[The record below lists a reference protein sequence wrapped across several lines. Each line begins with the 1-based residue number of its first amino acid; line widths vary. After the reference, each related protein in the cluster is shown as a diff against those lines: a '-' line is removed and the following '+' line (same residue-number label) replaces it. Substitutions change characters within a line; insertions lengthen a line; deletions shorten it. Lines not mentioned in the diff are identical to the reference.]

1 MNLRPAG
8 VVVLAVLVAG
18 CGSHGATQFE
28 GQAADPVAEFGQCAF
43 CHSPMATNMVGSA
56 PDLKCQVCHADQE
69 PGMVGPGHRAIPGP
83 NNPPPYQQVPSFPG
97 PSHLLRAEAPFG
109 SCAYCH
115 NQNGLNMA
123 PTHGELLCPVCHD
136 NVLTGVY
143 GPGHRSVPGPERV
156 PVFPNAMHL
165 LQEEAPFDSCAFC
178 HNDKAVNMA
187 PTRGELLCPVCHDNA
202 LPGVYGRGHR
212 SVPGAERVPAFPNAM
227 HLLNAEAPFDSCA
240 FCHNDKA
247 VNMVPVNGDLK
258 CEVCHDNQMPGNY
271 GPGHRSLPGPDR
283 VPSFVGPS
291 HLPPPAEV
299 PIGSCAYCHNEF
311 AKNVAPVSAD
321 LKCVDCHADQ
331 RPGQFGPGHRKIPG
345 PELVPSFAG
354 PTHSIAAEAALGS
367 CAFCHNDVAM
377 NVAPV
382 SADLKCVDCHADQRP
397 GEFGPGHR
405 RIPGPD
411 MVPSFAGPTHS
422 IAAEAPLGSCAFCHN
437 QFAMNVAPVSADL
450 KCVDCHADQQP
461 GEFGPGHRHI
471 PGPDLVPAFAGPM
484 HALGPLQSFGSCAF
498 CHNDKGVNMRASGV
512 GVACTFC
519 HATALLPDFGPGH
532 RSFPGPDQVQS
543 FAGPAHKLGPEAVYG
558 QCGFCHNELT
568 VKALM
573 SSGHGNLSLVCENC
587 HSVLRPNDYG
597 PGHERAPRCAECH
610 AQQHTHQDPAVG
622 TVRECTACHTPHGSM
637 NILLINEQILTP
649 SGTARSVVFNNI
661 LGLADGSFAS
671 VTQPGTGLCE
681 TCHTRTEFYRS
692 DGTGGR
698 HFPYAC
704 FTCHPHAAGFAPN

>member
-1 MNLRPAG
+1 MNLRPTG
-8 VVVLAVLVAG
+8 VVVLALLVAG
-18 CGSHGATQFE
+18 CGGHGATQFE
-28 GQAADPVAEFGQCAF
+28 GQTADSVKEFGQCAL
-43 CHSPMATNMVGSA
+43 CHSPMATNMVVPA
-56 PDLKCQVCHADQE
+56 PDLKCQTCHADQE
-69 PGMVGPGHRAIPGP
+69 PGMVGPGHRGIPGP
-83 NNPPPYQQVPSFPG
+83 AKPPPYQQVPSFPG
-97 PSHLLRAEAPFG
+97 PLHLLRAEAPFG
-109 SCAYCH
+109 ACAYCH

-136 NVLTGVY
+136 NVLPGVY
-143 GPGHRSVPGPERV
+143 GPGHRSVPGPQRV
-156 PVFPNAMHL
+156 PVFPNPMHL
-165 LQEEAPFDSCAFC
+165 LQ
-178 HNDKAVNMA
+178 
-187 PTRGELLCPVCHDNA
+187 
-202 LPGVYGRGHR
+202 
-212 SVPGAERVPAFPNAM
+212 
-227 HLLNAEAPFDSCA
+227 AEAPFDSCA

-258 CEVCHDNQMPGNY
+258 CEVCHDNQTPGNY
-271 GPGHRSLPGPDR
+271 GPGHRSIPGPD
-283 VPSFVGPS
+283 
-291 HLPPPAEV
+291 
-299 PIGSCAYCHNEF
+299 
-311 AKNVAPVSAD
+311 
-321 LKCVDCHADQ
+321 
-331 RPGQFGPGHRKIPG
+331 
-345 PELVPSFAG
+345 LVPSFAG
-354 PTHSIAAEAALGS
+354 PTHSIAAEAPLGS

-397 GEFGPGHR
+397 GQFGPGHR

-411 MVPSFAGPTHS
+411 LVPSFAGPTHS
-422 IAAEAPLGSCAFCHN
+422 IAAEAALGSCAFCHN
-437 QFAMNVAPVSADL
+437 EFAVHVAPVSADL

-471 PGPDLVPAFAGPM
+471 PGPDLVPAFAGPT

-519 HATALLPDFGPGH
+519 HTTALLPDFGLGH

-649 SGTARSVVFNNI
+649 SGAARTVVFNNI
-661 LGLADGSFAS
+661 LGHADGSFAS
-671 VTQPGTGLCE
+671 VSQPGTGLCE

-692 DGTGGR
+692 DGTGQL

-704 FTCHPHAAGFAPN
+704 FTCHPHAARFAPN